1 MAETLRIT
9 PSAEGG
15 GQGALLTRTLETAAA
30 HPSLGD
36 SAKQT
41 GTASRQ
47 RKAHGNV
54 PEVGML

>member
-1 MAETLRIT
+1 MVETLRIT
-9 PSAEGG
+9 PSAAGR
-15 GQGALLTRTLETAAA
+15 GQGALLTSTLETAA

-41 GTASRQ
+41 GKASRQ
-47 RKAHGNV
+47 RKAHENV